1 MRKGLLIVGIGVA
14 IVGATFIATIVSLP
28 PPPSQISASL
38 LDVPYVRDNSTMTET
53 MSPASAPSA
62 NVYFSWVSDYPIA
75 VSLYD
80 QFPCAPGNR
89 SCTPTTPLVSW
100 VENAS
105 GKWSSSGGVDL
116 PVYVV
121 LTNNGST
128 PATVSG
134 TVVATYV
141 PSTPYLPTWS
151 LVALVTG
158 ALVLLGIGAVA
169 IFLGLFLRAGIY
181 GRPPPK
187 IPDSIAEDD
196 RYLQELDDE
205 PSAPGDAPSEDTPD
219 R

>member
-1 MRKGLLIVGIGVA
+1 MRKGLLIVGIGVL
-14 IVGATFIATIVSLP
+14 IVGATFIATLVSLP
-28 PPPSQISASL
+28 PPPSQISART
-38 LDVPYVRDNSTMTET
+38 LDVPYVLDNSTTT
-53 MSPASAPSA
+53 TKVTPASASSA
-62 NVYFSWVSDYPIA
+62 NVYFSWVSTIPIA

-80 QFPCAPGNR
+80 QTPCASGNL
-89 SCTPTTPLVSW
+89 SCTPNMPLASW
-100 VENAS
+100 ALN
-105 GKWSSSGGVDL
+105 SSGQWNSSGTIDL

-158 ALVLLGIGAVA
+158 ALVLLAIGAVA
-169 IFLGLFLRAGIY
+169 AFLGLFLRGGVYA
-181 GRPPPK
+181 RVPPATA
-187 IPDSIAEDD
+187 DSIAEDD
-196 RYLQELDDE
+196 RYLEQLGETDDTREPDELE
-205 PSAPGDAPSEDTPD
+205 